1 MDSNNTSPSPEK
13 HSQQQSPSQSL
24 KHKRSSID
32 SVQELGSEEETKS
45 VNLSNESVQNEKNT
59 LSKKKQS
66 TVRFEDEENSVTKI
80 DSKPGQTAKSSENAD
95 NAENKL
101 DDAVKQPDSARSG
114 NQDIDLP
121 DENQLAEVK
130 GKIRTSKTLKPR
142 EMESLQSKSSESGAS
157 ATNAMVTRLSQQI
170 TEGMVEKV
178 KTEIMQKIMSDEAYH
193 EMLNSKIKNVL
204 SDSVNKKPDGDNVL
218 LKGITKVVG
227 EQFEDASGKLDK
239 RIKTLETVLFKTSE
253 QERSRLFDH
262 IYEKIANS
270 RKESENDDKKLQSAI
285 DLHTKKLASFEL
297 KIEASDRKTAD
308 VQELCQQVTRD
319 YAKTNENVQ
328 EWYNEFM
335 TKVTNQHK

>member
-1 MDSNNTSPSPEK
+1 MN
-13 HSQQQSPSQSL
+13 
-24 KHKRSSID
+24 
-32 SVQELGSEEETKS
+32 
-45 VNLSNESVQNEKNT
+45 
-59 LSKKKQS
+59 
-66 TVRFEDEENSVTKI
+66 
-80 DSKPGQTAKSSENAD
+80 
-95 NAENKL
+95 
-101 DDAVKQPDSARSG
+101 G
-114 NQDIDLP
+114 NQEGFTMKEAKKEAISSQH
-121 DENQLAEVK
+121 EAAALA
-130 GKIRTSKTLKPR
+130 
-142 EMESLQSKSSESGAS
+142 LQTKAAELERARPLS
-157 ATNAMVTRLSQQI
+157 AAQKDRYRL
-170 TEGMVEKV
+170 TF
-178 KTEIMQKIMSDEAYH
+178 DFFDA
-193 EMLNSKIKNVL
+193 
-204 SDSVNKKPDGDNVL
+204 
-218 LKGITKVVG
+218 
-227 EQFEDASGKLDK
+227 DASGKLDK